1 MDTTKNYGNSSF
13 WMDRFDTNS
22 SDYASDLEKSNNG
35 LYKLAAQKRAISNFV
50 SIVTN
55 QRIPVQFAST
65 GDSYT
70 DGKSVVISSRL
81 NKEAEFDVA
90 VGLALH
96 EGSHIK
102 LSDFELLERLSTEIY
117 NLDDYREL
125 TEIAVAGGTNVI
137 YTVKDILNWVEDRR
151 IDNYIYSS
159 SPGYRAYYQS
169 LYDKYF
175 NDDLIDK
182 ALQSSEMTDESF
194 NSYMFRLI
202 NLHSKF
208 NRLNALKGLKSI
220 WRIADLKNIDRLQNT
235 KDAFDVAVD
244 IFRVI
249 CENVGAEQKAKA
261 EENSKQQE
269 QGNSTSQ
276 NQSSSG
282 NGGGEEPQTE
292 TNSSSSTELSDEDF
306 EKMLDSLGLGD
317 GDGDGKKDENDES
330 DTNSK
335 SSGGKSEAS
344 DDTADEAE
352 SDTNSKSSGGEA
364 DEAESDTNS
373 KSSGG
378 KSDVGDAETATSN
391 TQKIAVDNLP
401 DNIGDMDAGS
411 GDGDELD
418 DEDDIPTVSLTDRQ
432 KNILGKKIEKQKE
445 FIRGEISKTKLSK
458 NEAKS
463 VDVIEASG
471 AEFVEVGGT
480 YEASSI
486 YKKTPTIN
494 CILVKNMTRDL
505 METEDFPL
513 TRKSYSYSEKAY
525 TLHQRSAEA
534 VDKGIRLGT
543 ILGKKMQVRAESRDT
558 IFNRQLTG
566 KLDKRMVA
574 SLGYGNTQ
582 AFYTKET
589 DMFNKVNLHISV
601 DASSSMSGGGIW
613 ENTMTNVVAL
623 AKAVDMISNLEL
635 QISFRTTDRGSA
647 NSEPYIVIAYDSRKD
662 KFTKIKQLFPYL
674 LPNGTTPEGLCFE
687 AIQKYMVATSN
698 GLDSY
703 FLNISDGE
711 PYYLGGGL
719 YYSGYPAAS
728 HIKKMMDGYRK
739 MGIGVLSYFVSASK
753 VSGAQSKIFTE
764 SYGKS
769 AKFIDVTSVNEVS
782 KTMNEL
788 FMKK

>member
-1 MDTTKNYGNSSF
+1 MDITKKYGNSSF
-13 WMDRFDTNS
+13 WMDRFDTNPTS
-22 SDYASDLEKSNNG
+22 YATDLEKSNNG

-81 NKEAEFDVA
+81 NTESEFDVA

-102 LSDFELLERLSTEIY
+102 LSDFELLERISTEIFS
-117 NLDDYREL
+117 LDDCNEL
-125 TEIAVAGGTNVI
+125 IRISKAGGANII

-175 NDDLIDK
+175 NDALIDK
-182 ALQSSEMTDESF
+182 ALQSTEMTDETF

-208 NRLNALKGLKSI
+208 SRLNALKGLKSI
-220 WRIADLKNIDRLQNT
+220 WRIADLKNIDRLQTT
-235 KDAFDVAVD
+235 KDAFHVAVD

-249 CENVGAEQKAKA
+249 CENVRAEQKAKE
-261 EENSKQQE
+261 EENAKQQE
-269 QGNSTSQ
+269 QCTSSSQ
-276 NQSSSG
+276 TQTSSG
-282 NGGGEEPQTE
+282 NGGVDEPQTE
-292 TNSSSSTELSDEDF
+292 TNPQSSNEMSDDDF
-306 EKMLDSLGLGD
+306 EKMLDSIGLGD
-317 GDGDGKKDENDES
+317 DEADEDET

-335 SSGGKSEAS
+335 SEA
-344 DDTADEAE
+344 DDI
-352 SDTNSKSSGGEA
+352 EA

-378 KSDVGDAETATSN
+378 KSEAGDDETATSN

-401 DNIGDMDAGS
+401 DNIGDMTGDAGI
-411 GDGDELD
+411 DGNDSED
-418 DEDDIPTVSLTDRQ
+418 DDIPTVSLTDKQ
-432 KNILGKKIEKQKE
+432 KDILGKKIERQKQ
-445 FIRGEISKTKLSK
+445 FIRGEISKSKLSK

-471 AEFVEVGGT
+471 AEFVEVGQT
-480 YEASSI
+480 YEVSSV

-494 CILVKNMTRDL
+494 CILVKNMTMDL

-513 TRKSYSYSEKAY
+513 TRKSYSYSEKKH
-525 TLHQRSAEA
+525 TLIQRSAEA
-534 VDKGIRLGT
+534 VSNGIRLGT

-558 IFNRQLTG
+558 VFNRQLTG

-601 DASSSMSGGGIW
+601 DASSSMSSGGVW

-635 QISFRTTDRGSA
+635 QISFRTTNRGGA
-647 NSEPYIVIAYDSRKD
+647 NSEPYIVIAYDSRRD

-674 LPNGTTPEGLCFE
+674 NPNGTTPEGLCFE

-711 PYYLGGGL
+711 PYYTGSGL
-719 YYSGYPAAS
+719 YYSGFPAAT

-739 MGIGVLSYFVSASK
+739 MGIGVLSYFVSATR

-782 KTMNEL
+782 KTINEL

>member
-1 MDTTKNYGNSSF
+1 
-13 WMDRFDTNS
+13 
-22 SDYASDLEKSNNG
+22 
-35 LYKLAAQKRAISNFV
+35 
-50 SIVTN
+50 
-55 QRIPVQFAST
+55 
-65 GDSYT
+65 
-70 DGKSVVISSRL
+70 L
-81 NKEAEFDVA
+81 NKESEFDVA

-102 LSDFELLERLSTEIY
+102 LSDFELLERLSTEIF
-117 NLDDYREL
+117 NLDDYSEL
-125 TEIAVAGGTNVI
+125 SYICSLGGVSPL
-137 YTVKDILNWVEDRR
+137 YTIKDILNWVEDRR

-159 SPGYRAYYQS
+159 SPGYRAYYQA

-175 NDDLIDK
+175 NDELIDK
-182 ALQSSEMTDESF
+182 ALQSSEMTDETF
-194 NSYMFRLI
+194 DSYMFRLI

-208 NRLNALKGLKSI
+208 SRLNALKGLKRI
-220 WRIADLKNIDRLQNT
+220 WRIADLKNIDRLRTT
-235 KDAFDVAVD
+235 KDAFDIAVD

-249 CENVGAEQKAKA
+249 CENVGAEQKAK
-261 EENSKQQE
+261 EEETAKQQE
-269 QGNSTSQ
+269 QGNSNSQ

-292 TNSSSSTELSDEDF
+292 TNPQSSNEMSDEDF

-317 GDGDGKKDENDES
+317 DAGKKDENDES

-335 SSGGKSEAS
+335 SSGGKSEAG
-344 DDTADEAE
+344 DD
-352 SDTNSKSSGGEA
+352 
-364 DEAESDTNS
+364 
-373 KSSGG
+373 
-378 KSDVGDAETATSN
+378 ETATSN

-411 GDGDELD
+411 GNGDELD
-418 DEDDIPTVSLTDRQ
+418 GDDDIPTVSLTDKQ
-432 KNILGKKIEKQKE
+432 KDILGKKIKKQKE

-458 NEAKS
+458 SEAKS
-463 VDVIEASG
+463 VDVIEAIG
-471 AEFVEVGGT
+471 AEFVEVGQA
-480 YEASSI
+480 YEVSSV

-494 CILVKNMTRDL
+494 CILVKNMTMDL

-513 TRKSYSYSEKAY
+513 TRKSYSYSEKKH
-525 TLHQRSAEA
+525 TLIQRSAEA
-534 VDKGIRLGT
+534 VSNGIRLGT

-558 IFNRQLTG
+558 VFNRQLTG

-601 DASSSMSGGGIW
+601 DASSSMSSGGVW

-635 QISFRTTDRGSA
+635 QISFRTTNRGSA
-647 NSEPYIVIAYDSRKD
+647 NSEPYIVIAYDSRRD

-674 LPNGTTPEGLCFE
+674 NPNGTTPEGLCFE

-711 PYYLGGGL
+711 PYYTGSGL
-719 YYSGYPAAS
+719 YYSGFPAAT

-739 MGIGVLSYFVSASK
+739 MGIGVLSYFVSATR
-753 VSGAQSKIFTE
+753 VSGVQSKIFTE

>member
-13 WMDRFDTNS
+13 WMDRFDTS
-22 SDYASDLEKSNNG
+22 STSYASDLEKSNNG

-117 NLDDYREL
+117 NLDDYSEFSDICSL
-125 TEIAVAGGTNVI
+125 GGVSPL
-137 YTVKDILNWVEDRR
+137 YTIKDILNWVEDRR

-159 SPGYRAYYQS
+159 SPGYRAYYQA

-175 NDDLIDK
+175 NDELIDK
-182 ALQSSEMTDESF
+182 ALQSSEMTDETF
-194 NSYMFRLI
+194 DSYMFRLI

-208 NRLNALKGLKSI
+208 SRLNALKGLKSI
-220 WRIADLKNIDRLQNT
+220 WRIADLKNIDRLQTT
-235 KDAFDVAVD
+235 KDAFNVAVD

-249 CENVGAEQKAKA
+249 CENVGAEQKAKEA
-261 EENSKQQE
+261 ENAKQQE
-269 QGNSTSQ
+269 QGNSNSQ

-282 NGGGEEPQTE
+282 NGDGGEPQTE
-292 TNSSSSTELSDEDF
+292 TNPQSSNELSDEDF

-317 GDGDGKKDENDES
+317 DDGKKDEN

-344 DDTADEAE
+344 DNEVDEA
-352 SDTNSKSSGGEA
+352 K
-364 DEAESDTNS
+364 SDTNS

-378 KSDVGDAETATSN
+378 KSEAGADEAATSN

-401 DNIGDMDAGS
+401 DNIGDMNAGS
-411 GDGDELD
+411 GDGDVLD
-418 DEDDIPTVSLTDRQ
+418 EEDDIPTVSLTDRQ
-432 KNILGKKIEKQKE
+432 KDILGKKIKKQKE

-458 NEAKS
+458 SEAKS

-480 YEASSI
+480 YEASST

-513 TRKSYSYSEKAY
+513 TRKSYSYSEKGY

-635 QISFRTTDRGSA
+635 QISFRTTNRGSA
-647 NSEPYIVIAYDSRKD
+647 TSEPYIVIAYDSRKD

-674 LPNGTTPEGLCFE
+674 NPNGTTPEGLCFE

-711 PYYLGGGL
+711 PYYMGGGL
-719 YYSGYPAAS
+719 YYSGYPAAV

-739 MGIGVLSYFVSASK
+739 MGIGVLSYFVSAIK

>member
-1 MDTTKNYGNSSF
+1 MDITKNYGNSSF
-13 WMDRFDTNS
+13 WMDRFDTNPIS
-22 SDYASDLEKSNNG
+22 YASDLEKSNNG

-81 NKEAEFDVA
+81 NKESEFDVA

-102 LSDFELLERLSTEIY
+102 LSDFELLERLSTEIF
-117 NLDDYREL
+117 NLDDCNKLSR
-125 TEIAVAGGTNVI
+125 ISKAGGVNII

-159 SPGYRAYYQS
+159 SPGYRAYYQA

-175 NDDLIDK
+175 NDELIDK
-182 ALQSSEMTDESF
+182 ALQSSEMTDETF
-194 NSYMFRLI
+194 DSYMFRLI

-208 NRLNALKGLKSI
+208 SRLNALKGLKSI
-220 WRIADLKNIDRLQNT
+220 WRIADLKNIDRLQTT
-235 KDAFDVAVD
+235 KDAFNVAVD

-249 CENVGAEQKAKA
+249 CENVGAEQKAK
-261 EENSKQQE
+261 EEETAKQQE
-269 QGNSTSQ
+269 QGNSNSQ

-282 NGGGEEPQTE
+282 NGGGEEPQPE
-292 TNSSSSTELSDEDF
+292 TNPQSSNEMSDEDF
-306 EKMLDSLGLGD
+306 EKMLDSLGLD
-317 GDGDGKKDENDES
+317 NGDGKKDENDES

-335 SSGGKSEAS
+335 SSGGKSEAG
-344 DDTADEAE
+344 DD
-352 SDTNSKSSGGEA
+352 
-364 DEAESDTNS
+364 
-373 KSSGG
+373 
-378 KSDVGDAETATSN
+378 ETATSN

-411 GDGDELD
+411 GNGDELD
-418 DEDDIPTVSLTDRQ
+418 GEDDIPTVSLTDKQ
-432 KNILGKKIEKQKE
+432 KDILGKKIKKQKE

-458 NEAKS
+458 SEAKS

-471 AEFVEVGGT
+471 AEFVEVGQA
-480 YEASSI
+480 YEVSSV

-494 CILVKNMTRDL
+494 CILVKNMTMDL

-513 TRKSYSYSEKAY
+513 TRKSYSYSEKKH
-525 TLHQRSAEA
+525 TLIQRSAEA
-534 VDKGIRLGT
+534 VSNGIRLGT

-558 IFNRQLTG
+558 VFNRQLTG

-601 DASSSMSGGGIW
+601 DASSSMSSGGVW

-635 QISFRTTDRGSA
+635 QISFRTTNRGSA
-647 NSEPYIVIAYDSRKD
+647 NSEPYIVIAYDSRRD

-674 LPNGTTPEGLCFE
+674 NPNGTTPEGLCFE

-711 PYYLGGGL
+711 PYYTGSGL
-719 YYSGYPAAS
+719 YYSGFPAAS

>member
-13 WMDRFDTNS
+13 WMDRFDAS
-22 SDYASDLEKSNNG
+22 STSYASDLEKSNNG

-81 NKEAEFDVA
+81 NKESEFDVA

-102 LSDFELLERLSTEIY
+102 LSDFELLQRLSTEIY
-117 NLDDYREL
+117 NLDDYSEFSDICSL
-125 TEIAVAGGTNVI
+125 GGVSPI
-137 YTVKDILNWVEDRR
+137 YTIKDILNWVEDRR

-159 SPGYRAYYQS
+159 SPGYRAYYQA

-175 NDDLIDK
+175 NDELIDK
-182 ALQSSEMTDESF
+182 ALQSSEMTDETF
-194 NSYMFRLI
+194 DSYMFRLI

-208 NRLNALKGLKSI
+208 SRLNALKGLKSI
-220 WRIADLKNIDRLQNT
+220 WRIADLKNIDRLHTT
-235 KDAFDVAVD
+235 KDAFNVAVD

-249 CENVGAEQKAKA
+249 CENVGAEQKAKEA
-261 EENSKQQE
+261 ENAKQQE
-269 QGNSTSQ
+269 QGNSNSQ

-282 NGGGEEPQTE
+282 NGGGGEPQPE
-292 TNSSSSTELSDEDF
+292 TNPQSSNELSDEDF
-306 EKMLDSLGLGD
+306 EKMLDYLGLGD
-317 GDGDGKKDENDES
+317 DDGKKDENDEP

-335 SSGGKSEAS
+335 SSGGKSEAG
-344 DDTADEAE
+344 AD
-352 SDTNSKSSGGEA
+352 
-364 DEAESDTNS
+364 
-373 KSSGG
+373 
-378 KSDVGDAETATSN
+378 ETATSN

-401 DNIGDMDAGS
+401 DNIGDMNAGS

-418 DEDDIPTVSLTDRQ
+418 EEDDIPTVSLTDRQ
-432 KNILGKKIEKQKE
+432 KDILGKKIKKQKE

-458 NEAKS
+458 GEAKS

-480 YEASSI
+480 YEASST

-513 TRKSYSYSEKAY
+513 TRKSYSYSEKGY

-635 QISFRTTDRGSA
+635 QISFRTTNRGSA

-674 LPNGTTPEGLCFE
+674 NPNGTTPEGLCFE

-711 PYYLGGGL
+711 PYYMGSGL
-719 YYSGYPAAS
+719 YYSGYPAAV

-739 MGIGVLSYFVSASK
+739 MGIGVLSYFVSASN